1 MTDNHTPYTDVQM
14 SIPSPMKTP
23 NPIDAKVGARLRM
36 RRLIL
41 EMSQTKVGE
50 ALDISFQQIQK
61 YEKGTNRIS
70 ASRLQQLADLLDV
83 TPAYFFEDVSP
94 ITGRVCDSAQDKRQ
108 SQVADPL
115 ITSEGHQLSR
125 AFAAV
130 RDAEVRK
137 NLLDLIVSLA
147 HELH

>member
-1 MTDNHTPYTDVQM
+1 
-14 SIPSPMKTP
+14 MKTP

-36 RRLIL
+36 RRLISD
-41 EMSQTKVGE
+41 MSQTKVGQ

-83 TPAYFFEDVSP
+83 TPAYFFEDASP
-94 ITGRVCDSAQDKRQ
+94 VMGRSCDSAQDKRQ

-115 ITSEGHQLSR
+115 FTSEGLQLSR

-130 RDAEVRK
+130 HDAEVRK
-137 NLLDLIVSLA
+137 RILDLIVSLA
-147 HELH
+147 GELQ